1 MQPLNVC
8 CYLFFSGTSPGDK
21 AKAHFDSFWWG
32 FVTVFQVLTGE
43 NWNEVLYNTMWAL
56 DQPEEDGHQIMAVIY
71 FILLNVVGNY
81 MILNLFLAILLAN
94 FEGGE
99 EEEEEEE
106 EMAESSKEDGTPK
119 KHTDIRMAHAKE
131 KEAVLNGQMRETA
144 LNMNRVR
151 ENNSSSEEEEELSE
165 QDIHILDLYG
175 DMSKRPH
182 STNIYNY
189 EEKSLCCM
197 HGSNKFRQLIFKIMD
212 HPAFDNF
219 VLFLIFTSSVLL
231 AYDEP
236 TRLPHEKNVLKYF
249 DWVISILF
257 GFELLFKVISL
268 GLTRHEGA
276 YLRDGW
282 NVLDCIIVII
292 SFLSLS
298 ITGAKAVKALRSLRA
313 LRALKPLRVVR
324 RYPGLRLV
332 VNAIFRAMPRIA
344 NVVLVT
350 MLFFVIFA
358 IVGVQNFMGALRVC
372 NDESIDIRS
381 ACVGTFNLTLEQCWW
396 QPTPETAQACI
407 SYSNGTASREFPRMW
422 QNLHPFNFDSVGWAL
437 LTLFEIC
444 SGEMWPD
451 IMYDTVNAAGLDKP
465 RLPFDA
471 AWPANANSAV
481 AIYYIAVTLVCGFLM
496 LNVFVGVVIDEY
508 NAMKGEEDGS
518 GLMTDSQKQWVDSMK
533 MLSSQNPMKVM
544 TPPKSKW
551 RMYFYTLVC
560 SNGFE
565 MFIMS
570 AIVLNTIVL
579 ALTITPD
586 DGRAPIL
593 ENINF
598 YCFALLFAA
607 EMVVKMIGIGPKQYF
622 SLAWNK
628 FDFVLVAFSFVGLTL
643 DVGQLGSLLRIV
655 RVARIFRLVKA
666 NPKVLTLFKTLIYS
680 MPSLINVG
688 IILMLLYFIF
698 AIIGMNLFNGIKY
711 GNYLNEDA
719 NFDTFGASF
728 NTLFRCSTGESY
740 NAIMYDTMIQPPY
753 CNEESGNC
761 GDLNFPPIYFTM
773 FFVLQNYI
781 FLNLIV
787 AIILDVF
794 ADTNAMA
801 ENIVSDRHLDSFKEE
816 WSKFDLNANKWID
829 AKHLKKLI
837 LNTEYPLGLKN
848 FEKQDTNGIDDGI
861 AVPVHLIGKSMD
873 EIEAYA
879 QDICDEV
886 EVYAHKHDSSY
897 ADTHDSIL
905 SDGFVYEISFQE
917 TLQQLAV
924 RVGKI
929 SGKTLPGQI
938 EADLAETMQKK
949 RDAQASAKR
958 RQGTIGQPILVSC
971 GWFVCL
977 FVCFVC
983 F

>member
-1 MQPLNVC
+1 MKSVMDVTNAVTLLGIIMFIFTLLGMQ
-8 CYLFFSGTSPGDK
+8 LFGGKMKWYYYGTSPGDK

-56 DQPEEDGHQIMAVIY
+56 DQPEEDGHQIMAVVY

-94 FEGGE
+94 FEGDDE
-99 EEEEEEE
+99 EEEEEEKE
-106 EMAESSKEDGTPK
+106 EEAAEKKRKDDDTSRKVEHTNVRLASAKKSPRQEDSVQGADDADDVTKEELTE
-119 KHTDIRMAHAKE
+119 KE
-131 KEAVLNGQMRETA
+131 KEII
-144 LNMNRVR
+144 
-151 ENNSSSEEEEELSE
+151 EL
-165 QDIHILDLYG
+165 Y
-175 DMSKRPH
+175 RPMIKKPN

-189 EEKSLCCM
+189 NEKSFGCM
-197 HGSNKFRQLIFKIMD
+197 GGNNVVRRTSFYIMD
-212 HPAFDNF
+212 HPIFDNF
-219 VLFLIFTSSVLL
+219 ILFLIFLSSVLL

-236 TRLPHEKNVLKYF
+236 TRLPHEKAVLLYF

-257 GFELLFKVISL
+257 GFELLFKVVSL
-268 GLTRHEGA
+268 GLFGHKGA

-344 NVVLVT
+344 NVILVT

-372 NDESIDIRS
+372 NDDTVSIRS
-381 ACVGTFNLTLEQCWW
+381 DCVGSFNLTLETCWW
-396 QPTPETAQACI
+396 LPTPSAVDACVENM
-407 SYSNGTASREFPRMW
+407 NGGSVREFPRVW
-422 QNLHPFNFDSVGWAL
+422 KNLHPFSFDSVGWAL

-451 IMYDTVNAAGLDKP
+451 IMYDTVNAAGLNKP
-465 RLPFDA
+465 PLPYDA
-471 AWPANANSAV
+471 EWPANANSAV

-533 MLSSQNPMKVM
+533 MLSSQNPMRVM
-544 TPPKSKW
+544 TPPTQNW
-551 RMYFYTLVC
+551 RMPFYTLVC
-560 SNGFE
+560 SKGFE
-565 MFIMS
+565 LFIMA
-570 AIVLNTIVL
+570 AIVTNTIIL

-593 ENINF
+593 EMINF
-598 YCFALLFAA
+598 YVFALLFCL
-607 EMVVKMIGIGPKQYF
+607 ECVLKLIGIGFIQYF

-628 FDFVLVAFSFVGLTL
+628 FDFILVCFSFVGRLI

-680 MPSLINVG
+680 MPSLVNVG

-711 GNYLNEDA
+711 GDFLNEDA
-719 NFDTFGASF
+719 NFDTFGKSF
-728 NTLFRCSTGESY
+728 STLFRCSTGESY

-753 CNEESGNC
+753 CDEEAGN
-761 GDLNFPPIYFTM
+761 
-773 FFVLQNYI
+773 
-781 FLNLIV
+781 
-787 AIILDVF
+787 
-794 ADTNAMA
+794 
-801 ENIVSDRHLDSFKEE
+801 
-816 WSKFDLNANKWID
+816 W
-829 AKHLKKLI
+829 
-837 LNTEYPLGLKN
+837 
-848 FEKQDTNGIDDGI
+848 
-861 AVPVHLIGKSMD
+861 
-873 EIEAYA
+873 
-879 QDICDEV
+879 
-886 EVYAHKHDSSY
+886 
-897 ADTHDSIL
+897 
-905 SDGFVYEISFQE
+905 
-917 TLQQLAV
+917 
-924 RVGKI
+924 
-929 SGKTLPGQI
+929 
-938 EADLAETMQKK
+938 
-949 RDAQASAKR
+949 
-958 RQGTIGQPILVSC
+958 
-971 GWFVCL
+971 
-977 FVCFVC
+977 
-983 F
+983 

>member
-1 MQPLNVC
+1 
-8 CYLFFSGTSPGDK
+8 
-21 AKAHFDSFWWG
+21 
-32 FVTVFQVLTGE
+32 
-43 NWNEVLYNTMWAL
+43 
-56 DQPEEDGHQIMAVIY
+56 
-71 FILLNVVGNY
+71 
-81 MILNLFLAILLAN
+81 
-94 FEGGE
+94 
-99 EEEEEEE
+99 
-106 EMAESSKEDGTPK
+106 
-119 KHTDIRMAHAKE
+119 
-131 KEAVLNGQMRETA
+131 
-144 LNMNRVR
+144 
-151 ENNSSSEEEEELSE
+151 
-165 QDIHILDLYG
+165 
-175 DMSKRPH
+175 
-182 STNIYNY
+182 
-189 EEKSLCCM
+189 
-197 HGSNKFRQLIFKIMD
+197 MD
-212 HPAFDNF
+212 HPIFDNF

-236 TRLPHEKNVLKYF
+236 ARLPHEKEVLKYF

-257 GFELLFKVISL
+257 GFELLFKVISC
-268 GLTRHEGA
+268 GLFNHDGA
-276 YLRDGW
+276 YLKDGW

-372 NDESIDIRS
+372 NDDSKRTRS
-381 ACVGTFNLTLEQCWW
+381 ECVGTFNLTLEQCWW
-396 QPTPETAQACI
+396 QPTDNATQACI
-407 SYSNGTASREFPRMW
+407 ANIPNSITSNPREFPRVW
-422 QNLHPFNFDSVGWAL
+422 QNLHPFNFDSIGWAL

-451 IMYDTVNAAGLDKP
+451 IMYDTVNAVGLDKP
-465 RLPFDA
+465 RLEFDA
-471 AWPANANSAV
+471 AWPANANQGYAL
-481 AIYYIAVTLVCGFLM
+481 YYIAVTLVCGFLM

-533 MLSSQNPMKVM
+533 MLSSQNPMRVM
-544 TPPKSKW
+544 LKPKQKW
-551 RMYFYTLVC
+551 RQPFYTLVC
-560 SNGFE
+560 SKGFE
-565 MFIMS
+565 LFIMG
-570 AIVLNTIVL
+570 AIICNTIIL

-586 DGRAPIL
+586 DGRSIIM
-593 ENINF
+593 EGINF
-598 YCFALLFAA
+598 YVFGLLFLA
-607 EMVVKMIGIGPKQYF
+607 ECIFKLLGVGPKQYF

-628 FDFVLVAFSFVGLTL
+628 FDFLLVCFSIFGKIF

-655 RVARIFRLVKA
+655 RVARIFRLVKS
-666 NPKVLTLFKTLIYS
+666 NPKVLTLFKTLIFS
-680 MPSLINVG
+680 MPSLANVG
-688 IILMLLYFIF
+688 VILILLYFIF

-753 CNEESGNC
+753 CDDDAGNC
-761 GDLNFPPIYFTM
+761 GDMNFPPIYFTM

-781 FLNLIV
+781 FINLIV

-801 ENIVSDRHLDSFKEE
+801 QNVISDRHLDSFKEE

-829 AKHLKKLI
+829 ALHLKQLI

-848 FEKQDTNGIDDGI
+848 FDKQEDLADGEGVE
-861 AVPVHLIGKSMD
+861 VPKHILGKTLEEVD
-873 EIEAYA
+873 EYA
-879 QDICDEV
+879 QQIVDEV
-886 EVYAHKHDSSY
+886 DVYAHKHDASY
-897 ADTHDSIL
+897 ADSAESIL
-905 SDGFVYEISFQE
+905 ADGHVYEISFQE

-929 SGKTLPGQI
+929 TGKTLPGQI
-938 EADLAETMQKK
+938 EAELAETLQKK
-949 RDAQASAKR
+949 REAQATAKR
-958 RQGTIGQPILVSC
+958 RASLMGLPILVSNMISFFFFSLC
-971 GWFVCL
+971 ISL
-977 FVCFVC
+977 
-983 F
+983 